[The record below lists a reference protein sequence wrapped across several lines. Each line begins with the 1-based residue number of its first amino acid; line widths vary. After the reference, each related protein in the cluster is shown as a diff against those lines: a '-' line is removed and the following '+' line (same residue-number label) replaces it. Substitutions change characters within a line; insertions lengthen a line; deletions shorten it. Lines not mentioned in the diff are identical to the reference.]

1 MQPLSFSAFAL
12 VFVGGGVGSLFRYL
26 CSVLSSTLIGIP
38 TPYVTMGINILGS
51 LLIGYLLG
59 PSLGNEGWGMGYRLC
74 FVVGFCGGFTTFSTF
89 SAELFFLLR
98 EGQYGYALLYSLAS
112 CILALGAVFA
122 GYRLAQS

>member
-51 LLIGYLLG
+51 LLIGY
-59 PSLGNEGWGMGYRLC
+59 RLC

-98 EGQYGYALLYSLAS
+98 EGQYSHALLYSLAS

>member
-1 MQPLSFSAFAL
+1 MQPLSFSAFVL

-59 PSLGNEGWGMGYRLC
+59 LSLGNEGGGM
-74 FVVGFCGGFTTFSTF
+74 
-89 SAELFFLLR
+89 
-98 EGQYGYALLYSLAS
+98 GYALLYSLAS

-122 GYRLAQS
+122 GHRLAQS

>member
-1 MQPLSFSAFAL
+1 MQPLSFSAFVL

-26 CSVLSSTLIGIP
+26 CSVLSSALLGAP
-38 TPYVTMGINILGS
+38 SPYVTMGINILGS

-59 PSLGNEGWGMGYRLC
+59 LSLGNEGLGIGSRLC

-98 EGQYGYALLYSLAS
+98 EGQYGYALLYALAS
-112 CILALGAVFA
+112 CILALRAVFA
-122 GYRLAQS
+122 GHRLAQS

>member
-51 LLIGYLLG
+51 LLIGYLRAFTRKRG
-59 PSLGNEGWGMGYRLC
+59 LGNGLSTVFRCGLLWRLHN
-74 FVVGFCGGFTTFSTF
+74 
-89 SAELFFLLR
+89 
-98 EGQYGYALLYSLAS
+98 LLY
-112 CILALGAVFA
+112 ILG
-122 GYRLAQS
+122 

>member
-1 MQPLSFSAFAL
+1 M
-12 VFVGGGVGSLFRYL
+12 GGGVGSLFRYL

-59 PSLGNEGWGMGYRLC
+59 LSLGNEGWGMGYRLC